1 MDNGNV
7 IRPLILE
14 ESSNDA
20 EALANALRNI
30 GYAVRYKHVEDG
42 EDLQAALDEQSW
54 DILLA
59 ATQVGDYTAQQA
71 LLLIKQ
77 SGKDV
82 PVVIFGP
89 DEGDGI
95 AVELLR
101 TGASDYIAEDAQE
114 HLLLVVEREFANLR
128 ERRAHR
134 QCKNLYVESEKR
146 NRALLDSSRDAIAY
160 IHEGMHIYANQTY
173 LDLFGYH
180 TGEDLESVPIMDLI
194 ATSDQPSFKEIL
206 RTLGKGETPEGTLEY
221 KVIRGDEKEFSATMQ
236 FSPATIEGEHCT
248 QVVIHRKSENNKEL
262 EKELQKLRQQDLL
275 TGLFNHHYFMEAL
288 KESVTKT
295 TQGKGNSVLLYI
307 EPDNFKN
314 VKDALGVAG
323 SDLVL
328 ADIAQILRA
337 TAPDTAVLARYAGTA
352 FTVLLEG
359 QQPAQAKT
367 LAERLRLAIA
377 EKIFEVEGKS
387 VTTTISI
394 GISGINEKTPDAK
407 KPLSQAES
415 ACAIAKDKG
424 GNRVHSYSE
433 EDEIASLEADKK
445 MLSTLRLALKNDR
458 FSLQFQPIVSLHA
471 EPGERYEVLLRLL
484 DQDGN
489 IILPGEFLTAAKQ
502 ADLMTEIDRWVIK
515 NSAKALLGKRKLGK
529 EIQFF
534 IKLSGDSLRD
544 PSLLTWLSKLL
555 QAARLHGGSLV
566 FEINEQ
572 AAIENL
578 AAAKTLANGL
588 KQLHCNFALDH
599 VASESDSLDY
609 LKHLS
614 VNFIKIDGRH
624 IQNINNEDSQEIIQ
638 TITDLG
644 RNNGFQTIAEHVQD
658 PGCLAVLWQHGVN
671 FIQGH
676 YLQKPEDKMDYD
688 FSSAG

>member
-1 MDNGNV
+1 MEQGNV

-20 EALANALRNI
+20 EALANALRNV
-30 GYAVRYKHVEDG
+30 GYAVRYRHVEDD
-42 EDLQAALDEQSW
+42 EDLQSALDEQSW
-54 DILLA
+54 DLLLA
-59 ATQVGDYTAQQA
+59 ASQVGDYSARQA
-71 LLLIKQ
+71 LALIKQ
-77 SGKDV
+77 SGKDI
-82 PVVIFGP
+82 PVVVFGP
-89 DEGDGI
+89 DEGDEN
-95 AVELLR
+95 AVDLLR
-101 TGASDYIAEDAQE
+101 GGAADFISEDAQE

-160 IHEGMHIYANQTY
+160 IHEGMHIYANQSY
-173 LDLFGYH
+173 LDLFGYLS
-180 TGEDLESVPIMDLI
+180 GEDLEGVPIMDLV
-194 ATSDQPSFKEIL
+194 APDDQPSFKEIL
-206 RTLGKGETPEGTLEY
+206 RTLGKGETPDGTLEY
-221 KVIRGDEKEFSATMQ
+221 KVIRGDDKEFGATMQ
-236 FSPATIEGEHCT
+236 FSPATIEGELCT
-248 QVVIHRKSENNKEL
+248 QVIIHRKSDNKEL

-275 TGLFNHHYFMEAL
+275 TGLYNHHYFMEAL
-288 KESVTKT
+288 KESVSKT
-295 TQGKGNSVLLYI
+295 SQEKGNSALLYI
-307 EPDNFKN
+307 EPDSFKS

-328 ADIAQILRA
+328 ADIAQILR
-337 TAPDTAVLARYAGTA
+337 TIVPDTGILARYAGTA
-352 FTVLLEG
+352 FTILLEG
-359 QQPAQAKT
+359 QHVAQAEA
-367 LAERLRLAIA
+367 LAEKLRLAVG

-394 GISGINEKTPDAK
+394 GISGISETTPDAK

-415 ACAIAKDKG
+415 ACSIVKDKG
-424 GNRVHSYSE
+424 GNRIHSYSE
-433 EDEIASLEADKK
+433 EDEIALMEADKK
-445 MLSTLRLALKNDR
+445 LVSMLRLALKNDR

-471 EPGERYEVLLRLL
+471 EPGERYEVLLRLM
-484 DQDGN
+484 DQDDN
-489 IILPGEFLTAAKQ
+489 IILPGEFLAAAEQ

-515 NSAKALLGKRKLGK
+515 NAAKALLSKRKLGK

-534 IKLSGDSLRD
+534 IKLSSDSLRD
-544 PSLLTWLSKLL
+544 PTLLTWLSKLL

-572 AAIENL
+572 AAVENL
-578 AAAKTLANGL
+578 ATTKTFANGL

-599 VASESDSLDY
+599 VASDTDSLDY

-638 TITDLG
+638 AITDLG
-644 RNNGFQTIAEHVQD
+644 RSNGFQTIAEHVQD

-676 YLQKPEDKMDYD
+676 YLQKPEAKMDYD